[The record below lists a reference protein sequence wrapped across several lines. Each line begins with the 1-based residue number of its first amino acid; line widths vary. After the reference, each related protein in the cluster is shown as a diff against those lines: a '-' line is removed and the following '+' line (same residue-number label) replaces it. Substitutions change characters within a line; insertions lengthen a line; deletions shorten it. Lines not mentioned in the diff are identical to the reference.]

1 MYNDARI
8 IAVSRNVER
17 GILMRIAM
25 LISMRPDG
33 RCHINRIDLVASA
46 SCPNR
51 RSYKLTKL
59 PLG

>member
-33 RCHINRIDLVASA
+33 RCHINRISIWW
-46 SCPNR
+46 R
-51 RSYKLTKL
+51 RRVVPIGEVTN
-59 PLG
+59 